1 MQLATCNFTM
11 RGMQQVKSVPRNK
24 RSLFSAFRLDN
35 GNTRKCGKSSRFG
48 EIKEVYFRRF
58 DLTSVITRNGKLQVG
73 LAKKNAAA
81 PNKYFASR
89 FAKIY
94 SRTDAKSGIS
104 STPDFGGF

>member
-1 MQLATCNFTM
+1 MPHVTCNSAL
-11 RGMQQVKSVPRNK
+11 RGMQQVKSVSRNK

-58 DLTSVITRNGKLQVG
+58 DLTSMITRNGKLQVG
-73 LAKKNAAA
+73 SAKKNAAA
-81 PNKYFASR
+81 PDYFIASR

-104 STPDFGGF
+104 SSPDFGGF